1 MPTFKEIEAELKATG
16 ALGQPGQ
23 KGLNLI
29 ATPGGAILRNLN
41 KNGEPIRF
49 NKAQI
54 AYLTERFPELTDVLT
69 RNMETMRRVQGLR
82 SRLTTFF
89 GGGGL
94 SDAAKATDAKSLG
107 LTEAEKAFLDKLP
120 ERKFAYFESL
130 DPDRPLPANL
140 ADIKSASPETLP
152 RAFTR
157 VELSDPPIRTIFQVE
172 FDVGGFRTDEAVI
185 SYVVSKEEMD
195 QLAAKKT
202 FAKDIRGVPVKKLK
216 VFYYDVNKRLTGAT
230 LLKHHLKT
238 LDTLK
243 ATATKFMSTF
253 QPKIDGAVTFSSKEV
268 YLDSMH
274 ASLDGLE
281 SGKPALASVG
291 RQASGAGE
299 AIDKATTAVIR
310 MNAVTKNGV
319 TDFVPEFEMRG
330 MKGLRVLSPEQLD
343 DFVRRL
349 GTIGSELLDIAKKA
363 AK

>member
-1 MPTFKEIEAELKATG
+1 MPTFAEIEAELKAAG
-16 ALGQPGQ
+16 VLSQPGQ
-23 KGLNLI
+23 KGLNLVQ
-29 ATPGGAILRNLN
+29 TPGGAILRNLN

-49 NKAQI
+49 NKTQI
-54 AYLTERFPELTDVLT
+54 AYLMARFPELTDVLT

-82 SRLTTFF
+82 ARLDMFF
-89 GGGGL
+89 GKSVL
-94 SDAAKATDAKSLG
+94 SDEVKAMDAKSLG

-120 ERKFAYFESL
+120 ERKFGYFESL
-130 DPDRPLPANL
+130 DPTRPLPANL
-140 ADIKSASPETLP
+140 ADIHSTDPATLP
-152 RAFTR
+152 RSFTR
-157 VELSDPPIRTIFQVE
+157 VELTDPPIRTIFQVE

-202 FAKDIRGVPVKKLK
+202 FAKDIRGVPVRKLK
-216 VFYYDVNKRLTGAT
+216 IFYYDVNKRLTGAT

-243 ATATKFMSTF
+243 ATATRFMTTF
-253 QPKIDGAVTFSSKEV
+253 EVKIVGAVTFASKEV
-268 YLDSMH
+268 YLDAMH
-274 ASLDGLE
+274 AQLGLE
-281 SGKPALASVG
+281 GGKPATASVG

-299 AIDKATTAVIR
+299 AIDKATTAVVR
-310 MNAVTKNGV
+310 MEPVMKGGAVV
-319 TDFVPEFEMRG
+319 DFVPEFEARG
-330 MKGLRVLSPEQLD
+330 MKGLRVLSSEQVD

>member
-1 MPTFKEIEAELKATG
+1 MPTFKEIEDELKATG
-16 ALGQPGQ
+16 ALSTPGQ

-29 ATPGGAILRNLN
+29 RTPGGAILRNLN

-82 SRLTTFF
+82 SRLSTFF
-89 GGGGL
+89 GK
-94 SDAAKATDAKSLG
+94 SVIPDEIKAKDAKSLG

-130 DPDRPLPANL
+130 DPQRPLPAKL
-140 ADIKSASPETLP
+140 TDISSIHPDQLP
-152 RAFTR
+152 RSFTR
-157 VELSDPPIRTIFQVE
+157 VELTDPPIRTIFQVE

-185 SYVVSKEEMD
+185 SYVVSSKEMEL
-195 QLAAKKT
+195 LAKGKT
-202 FAKDIRGVPVKKLK
+202 FASDIRGVAVKNLK
-216 VFYYDVNKRLTGAT
+216 VFYFDVNKRLTGSS

-253 QPKIDGAVTFSSKEV
+253 QAKIEGAVTFSSKEV

-310 MNAVTKNGV
+310 MNAVTKNGL

-343 DFVRRL
+343 AFVRRL
-349 GTIGSELLDIAKKA
+349 ATIGSELLDVAKKS

>member
-1 MPTFKEIEAELKATG
+1 MPTFAEIEAELKAAG
-16 ALGQPGQ
+16 VLSQPGQ
-23 KGLNLI
+23 KGLNL
-29 ATPGGAILRNLN
+29 AKTPGGAILRNLN

-54 AYLTERFPELTDVLT
+54 AYLMARFPELTDVLT

-82 SRLTTFF
+82 ARLDTFF
-89 GGGGL
+89 GKSL
-94 SDAAKATDAKSLG
+94 ISDEAKAKDAKSLG

-130 DPDRPLPANL
+130 DPTRPLPAKL
-140 ADIKSASPETLP
+140 TDISSVHPDQLP

-157 VELSDPPIRTIFQVE
+157 VELSNPPIRTIFQVE

-185 SYVVSKEEMD
+185 SYVVSKEEMA
-195 QLAAKKT
+195 QLEAGKS
-202 FAKDIRGVPVKKLK
+202 FAKDIRGVAVKHLK
-216 VFYYDVNKRLTGAT
+216 VFYYDVNKRLTGSA

-243 ATATKFMSTF
+243 ATATRFMTTF
-253 QPKIDGAVTFSSKEV
+253 KVQIIGPVTFASKEV
-268 YLDSMH
+268 YLHAMH
-274 ASLDGLE
+274 AQLDLT
-281 SGKPALASVG
+281 GKDATASVG

-310 MNAVTKNGV
+310 MEPVMKGGAVV
-319 TDFVPEFEMRG
+319 DFVPEFEARG
-330 MKGLRVLSPEQLD
+330 MKGLRLLSPEQVD
-343 DFVRRL
+343 EFARRL
-349 GTIGSELLDIAKKA
+349 GRIGSELLDIARKA